1 MEIIDVLGK
10 PCPLPVIEAKKA
22 LRKAA
27 PGEGVQILVD
37 NDISRQNLEKM
48 ARGLGYTAA
57 FEVRED
63 GNILVS
69 IGAAALPPAKPQAKP
84 GAVAVSDAV
93 PAALPSAGPA
103 GAAAPEGLVVA
114 IGKNTMGTGND
125 ELGAILI
132 KGFIYSLT
140 ELDSP
145 PETLL
150 FFNSGV
156 YLSTEGSNVLGDLK
170 TLEKKGTIIAS
181 CGTCLDFYKLK
192 DKLAVG
198 SVTNMYA
205 IASALA
211 EAAKLINL

>member
-1 MEIIDVLGK
+1 M
-10 PCPLPVIEAKKA
+10 AK
-22 LRKAA
+22 
-27 PGEGVQILVD
+27 
-37 NDISRQNLEKM
+37 
-48 ARGLGYTAA
+48 GLGCPSA
-57 FEVRED
+57 FEVQGD

-69 IGAAALPPAKPQAKP
+69 ITAAM
-84 GAVAVSDAV
+84 
-93 PAALPSAGPA
+93 AGPA
-103 GAAAPEGLVVA
+103 AASILSGGRGLAVA
-114 IGKNTMGTGND
+114 IGKNTMGAGDD

-156 YLSTEGSNVLGDLK
+156 RLSTEGSNVINDLK
-170 TLEKKGTIIAS
+170 TLEARGTVIAS

-198 SVTNMYA
+198 NVTNMYA

-211 EAAKLINL
+211 DAAKVINL

>member
-1 MEIIDVLGK
+1 MEIINVLGK
-10 PCPLPVIEAKKA
+10 PCPIPVIEAKKA

-27 PGEGVQILVD
+27 PGETVRVLVD

-48 ARGLGYTAA
+48 AAGLGCPSA
-57 FEVRED
+57 FEVQGD

-69 IGAAALPPAKPQAKP
+69 ITAA
-84 GAVAVSDAV
+84 VT
-93 PAALPSAGPA
+93 AGPA
-103 GAAAPEGLVVA
+103 ASPVLAGGGQGLVVA
-114 IGKNTMGTGND
+114 VGKNTMGAGDD

-140 ELDSP
+140 ELDTP

-156 YLSTEGSNVLGDLK
+156 RLSTEGSGSIGDLK
-170 TLEKKGTIIAS
+170 TLEARGTIISS

-198 SVTNMYA
+198 NITNMYA
-205 IASALA
+205 IASAMA
-211 EAAKLINL
+211 DAAKVINL